1 MNWQQKKILE
11 YMMLGQQSF
20 DYIYSLEDSIELI
33 FYYGN
38 ARKIRVPQEYKKV
51 LIKEITPSCYM
62 TNEKIIEVKILE
74 GIEAIY

>member
-33 FYYGN
+33 SYYGN
-38 ARKIRVPQEYKKV
+38 SKKIKVPKRYRGA
-51 LIKEITPSCYM
+51 LIKEIAPSCYCI
-62 TNEKIIEVKILE
+62 NEKIVEAKIPE

>member
-33 FYYGN
+33 SYYGN
-38 ARKIRVPQEYKKV
+38 SKRIKIPQEYKKT
-51 LIKEITPSCYM
+51 LIKEIAPSCYC
-62 TNEKIIEVKILE
+62 TNEKIVEVKIPE